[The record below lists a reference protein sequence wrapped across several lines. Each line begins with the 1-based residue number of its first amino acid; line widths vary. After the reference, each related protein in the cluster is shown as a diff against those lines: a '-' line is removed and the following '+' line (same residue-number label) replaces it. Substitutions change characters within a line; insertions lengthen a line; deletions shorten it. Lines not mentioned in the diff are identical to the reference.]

1 MVNIHHKTIC
11 FITSSPS
18 KLCYCYIIQLKF
30 ICATVFLLNTIHST
44 RSPKAVHLTPRSI
57 QCYHP
62 PPPLHH
68 LLQQEFKIN
77 TSNCKRHSCPKAIKA
92 LQLQMVCPTTLLLL
106 CLFTN
111 HSNKSSKS
119 ISPTAKCTPALKAIK
134 ALQLHIVCQTI
145 LLLLC
150 LFIKNNPQFLSQK
163 PCQNPQLVFIT
174 THLQLLLLLKQI
186 VFHLSLTQHSAY
198 LAFPHDSPITTASV
212 EANIQILNNEILI
225 LLCLFIKE

>member
-1 MVNIHHKTIC
+1 MSSSSTLFIPGRNLKAVPLTPRSTLKNYMVNIHHKTIC

-106 CLFTN
+106 CLFPN
-111 HSNKSSKS
+111 HSN
-119 ISPTAKCTPALKAIK
+119 IFFT
-134 ALQLHIVCQTI
+134 
-145 LLLLC
+145 
-150 LFIKNNPQFLSQK
+150 
-163 PCQNPQLVFIT
+163 
-174 THLQLLLLLKQI
+174 
-186 VFHLSLTQHSAY
+186 
-198 LAFPHDSPITTASV
+198 
-212 EANIQILNNEILI
+212 
-225 LLCLFIKE
+225 